1 MKISKSLLLVLIL
14 IVISISR
21 SSLLEESDAMNHY
34 IGYSESSPKQNAKNA
49 YVSLIH
55 GIDSSFRYR
64 GFLYNALITCK
75 ALKELGS
82 LADFIALVGYSS
94 YKEEENKHI
103 FQEDINLLEN
113 AGIRIYYLPRIVRN
127 PAKTKVSFAEMAL
140 LKVLPFSFITYDRIQ
155 FLDGDVMP
163 TKNMDCFFKL
173 NINSYNTGNAS
184 PVNSGWFLIIPN
196 ITRL

>member
-34 IGYSESSPKQNAKNA
+34 IGYSESSPKQNDKNA

-94 YKEEENKHI
+94 YKEEENNILTEKKNNI
-103 FQEDINLLEN
+103 SLPGQAAAARSRKRGSPLDPQ
-113 AGIRIYYLPRIVRN
+113 RSLPRAASSRRP
-127 PAKTKVSFAEMAL
+127 PAGS
-140 LKVLPFSFITYDRIQ
+140 
-155 FLDGDVMP
+155 
-163 TKNMDCFFKL
+163 
-173 NINSYNTGNAS
+173 
-184 PVNSGWFLIIPN
+184 
-196 ITRL
+196 